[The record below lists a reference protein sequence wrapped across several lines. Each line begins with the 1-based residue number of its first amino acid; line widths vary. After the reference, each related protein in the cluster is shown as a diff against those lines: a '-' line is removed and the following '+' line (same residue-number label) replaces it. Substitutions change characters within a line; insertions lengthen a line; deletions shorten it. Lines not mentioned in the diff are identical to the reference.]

1 MHQKKCDE
9 VSDWWRGSIITKD
22 YCPHSGMVSERME
35 FDLRKQRKVTF
46 FFFYIQYCR
55 VKFMSIIDFVLCDL
69 SYQIILMIVITAA
82 SIYQTIT
89 MEQTLS

>member
-1 MHQKKCDE
+1 
-9 VSDWWRGSIITKD
+9 
-22 YCPHSGMVSERME
+22 
-35 FDLRKQRKVTF
+35 
-46 FFFYIQYCR
+46 
-55 VKFMSIIDFVLCDL
+55 MSIIDFVLCDL